1 MSKELIKSSN
11 LRNKYLKNRSE
22 EDRQRFLKPA
32 NLCSDLSI
40 SIKKQK
46 KKRHCSTIDEK
57 ASEIICKVWKTA
69 LIEKCIINNKEII
82 KVLNNFFSN
91 IIKNLNI
98 SQTNHSDSNF

>member
-69 LIEKCIINNKEII
+69 LN
-82 KVLNNFFSN
+82 
-91 IIKNLNI
+91 
-98 SQTNHSDSNF
+98 